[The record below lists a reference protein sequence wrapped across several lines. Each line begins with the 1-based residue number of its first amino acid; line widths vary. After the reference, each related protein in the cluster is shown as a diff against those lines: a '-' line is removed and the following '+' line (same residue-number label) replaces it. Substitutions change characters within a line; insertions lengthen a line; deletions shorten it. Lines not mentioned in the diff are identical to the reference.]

1 MGVRLNHVST
11 IPSSRFEPR
20 TNTLNPRSSRCPEH
34 LVPQSQKY
42 LIKSLNQRKP
52 TENLCKVRRGPTL
65 VALYDHGALVRLRGS
80 SSQLERGVVKK
91 LFVFDLDGTLAE
103 SKSALSDELGAL
115 VHDLL
120 GVMKVAVIS
129 GGMWSQFEQQLLA
142 NMPSDEHF
150 SNLFLLPTCGT
161 QLYRYEN
168 GWTKVYS
175 EDLTLEE
182 RQLIIHSLE
191 RAFEESGL
199 KESTTWGELIEDRGS
214 QVTLSTLG
222 QQAPLSAKREWDPDF
237 AKRRAII
244 ERLAPMLPMFAIN
257 MGGTT
262 SIDVTKPGID
272 KAYGIAKLRSQLGVT
287 TAEMLFAGDAIFE
300 GGNDYPVQV
309 AGVDSIQ
316 VRDPHETAR
325 VIQTVIAC
333 LGDGSRQIVSPG
345 RIGA

>member
-1 MGVRLNHVST
+1 M
-11 IPSSRFEPR
+11 SRV
-20 TNTLNPRSSRCPEH
+20 LS
-34 LVPQSQKY
+34 PQSRKY
-42 LIKSLNQRKP
+42 LIKGRNQREP
-52 TENLCKVRRGPTL
+52 TKNPCEARRDPTL
-65 VALYDHGALVRLRGS
+65 VALYDHGALVRLRGC

-142 NMPSDEHF
+142 NLPSDERF

-161 QLYRYEN
+161 QFYRYEK

-175 EDLTLEE
+175 EDLTFEE

-191 RAFEESGL
+191 QAFEESGV

-222 QQAPLSAKREWDPDF
+222 QQAPLSAKRVWDPDF
-237 AKRRAII
+237 TKRRAII
-244 ERLAPMLPMFAIN
+244 ERLTPMLPMFAIN

-287 TAEMLFAGDAIFE
+287 TAEMLFARDTILQ
-300 GGNDYPVQV
+300 GGNDYAVQL
-309 AGVDSIQ
+309 AGVDSIE

-333 LGDGSRQIVSPG
+333 LGDGSHQIISPG
-345 RIGA
+345 RTHA